1 LGSYSAVPTT
11 TELESLFPLSS
22 EVPSQFRV
30 DPKDNPA
37 RYLIDGK
44 VLVAAKSEP
53 VTSRVGV
60 RGTSGV
66 EPVLLG
72 YEAQLGDAEAKLATE
87 AAQRAW
93 RGGEGEWP
101 AASPERRIAAIEKF
115 AARVEAQTER
125 VALLL
130 MYEIGK
136 ALPSARDEVTRSV
149 EYMRNT
155 VVELRAMVAASR
167 TPLTGQAGKKTHYA
181 LELRRPLGKVLC
193 VAPFNYPVNEFLTT
207 VVPALLMGNVVIAKT
222 PRFGMLANQ
231 ALLEAF
237 AECFPPGVV
246 AVLPGNGRAVIPPL
260 MSASEK
266 DSEGVVSAAIDSLAF
281 IGSEGAANAILK
293 LHPTPTTL
301 HRILGLGSKNPAVVL
316 EGADV
321 PTVVAAVTKGAL
333 GFNGQRCTAEKII
346 FVPRAMG
353 EAFAAALGERVAAL
367 KLGMPWVEGVG
378 IVPLPEDNKLAA
390 MRAYVDDACA
400 KGARVVNSGGGEGH
414 YSIMRPA
421 VLYPVDPTMRIFH
434 EEQFGPVVPVVP
446 YDSVEQVIA
455 WQRASP
461 FGQQAGVWGPDEKA
475 RPVAM
480 ALSRFVAR
488 VNLNDVCQRGPDS
501 FGFTATDKSGFG
513 TLSLK
518 EALLSFSR
526 PVLLQSP
533 DAAALGRFVQ

>member
-1 LGSYSAVPTT
+1 MTNDPELSNLYPLQADVPGR
-11 TELESLFPLSS
+11 
-22 EVPSQFRV
+22 FRV
-30 DPKDNPA
+30 DPRDNPP

-44 VLVAAKSEP
+44 VAVAAKAEP
-53 VTSRVGV
+53 VYSRVGV
-60 RGTSGV
+60 RGAGGI
-66 EPVLLG
+66 EPVLIG
-72 YEAQLGDAEAKLATE
+72 YEAQLGEVEARQAID

-101 AASPERRIAAIEKF
+101 AASPERRIAAIEAF

-155 VVELRAMVAASR
+155 VVELRRMVDSSR

-207 VVPALLMGNVVIAKT
+207 VVPALLMGNVVLAKT
-222 PRFGMLANQ
+222 PRFGSLANQ
-231 ALLEAF
+231 VLLDAF

-266 DSEGVVSAAIDSLAF
+266 DDAGGLTAAIDSLAF

-301 HRILGLGSKNPAVVL
+301 HRILGLGSKNPAVIL
-316 EGADV
+316 ERADV
-321 PTVVAAVTKGAL
+321 ALVAAAVTKGAL

-346 FVPRAMG
+346 FVPRASG
-353 EAFAAALGERVAAL
+353 EAMAQAIAERVAAL
-367 KLGMPWVEGVG
+367 KLGMPWDDGVG
-378 IVPLPEDNKLAA
+378 IVPLPEDNKLTA
-390 MRAYVDDACA
+390 MRAYIDDACS
-400 KGARVVNSGGGEGH
+400 KGARVVNPGGGGGH

-421 VLYPVDPTMRIFH
+421 VLYPVAPTMRIFH
-434 EEQFGPVVPVVP
+434 EEQFGPVVPIVP
-446 YDSVEQVIA
+446 YDRVEQVID

-461 FGQQAGVWGPDEKA
+461 FGQQAGVWGPEEQA
-475 RPVAM
+475 RPVAL
-480 ALSRFVAR
+480 AFSRFVAR

-533 DAAALGRFVQ
+533 DAGALRAFAP